1 MKNYVCYTQ
10 EEAAALL
17 VRNYT
22 CFVCFKVFNEQSHL
36 LRHSQVDDCIK
47 RKYRNYKQ
55 VLKKISPNKV
65 PKDKIVS
72 KKVTKKTLMPDLYEA
87 GDWFDSVIDSLV
99 PFVTNDQMDSEFMY
113 EIFI

>member
-17 VRNYT
+17 ARNYT
-22 CFVCFKVFNEQSHL
+22 CFVCFKIFNKQSQL

-47 RKYRNYKQ
+47 RKHKNYKQ
-55 VLKKISPNKV
+55 VLKKIAPNKLS
-65 PKDKIVS
+65 KAKKIT
-72 KKVTKKTLMPDLYEA
+72 KKVIKPTPINNLYET
-87 GDWFDSVIDSLV
+87 GDWFNSVIDSLI
-99 PFVTNDQMDSEFMY
+99 PFVTSDQMDSEFMY